1 MKKLFN
7 PAISLMNRL
16 KYPQKFVLISL
27 LFTLPLALVMTSLIR
42 EINSRIEFAQKEIY
56 GDAYLRPLRS
66 MLEHTLENKML
77 ADNYLSGDASLE
89 EQLLTNQAKIE
100 QDFEVLEAVEQ
111 EFGAILQTAEKF
123 NKLKESWQ
131 NLKGDI
137 LSLDSRASEDLHT
150 GLIKEI
156 RGLISHVG
164 DTSNLI
170 LDPDLDSYYLMDA
183 VLLKLPEGQDLL
195 AQAKFLGERAALQKS
210 LTAEEKAR
218 LIVLGGLVQSNIN
231 ATQTGLGVAFRN
243 NLAENLEP
251 VLQTPLQEAIVATE
265 GLLQTLNQEI
275 INPQT
280 ITITP
285 ETYRT
290 SATDALQA
298 SFKLWD
304 QTVVELDGLLQ
315 RRIDGF
321 VQQKR
326 LVVVVTSLVLVIV
339 AYLWV
344 GFYLAV
350 MRTVSS
356 LDEASKRMV
365 SGDMDERVN
374 LENRDELGQVAISF
388 NKIATALVLASTHRQ
403 AVLDNAADGI
413 ITTNEQNIIE
423 SFNPAAERIF
433 GYKTAEVIGQDIA
446 MLVPET
452 DPNGSA
458 DQSFSYRR
466 QCERTAIEAPQKVE
480 GIGQRKDGSHFPLE
494 LSISQM
500 RLGEQRFF
508 VGILRDITERKRAAK
523 ELALARDQALEAN
536 RAKSMFLANMS
547 HELRTPLNAIL
558 GYSEMLQEEAEDLG
572 QDEFV
577 PDLQKINSAGK
588 HLLALIS
595 DILDLSKIEAG
606 RMDLFLETFDTATM
620 IQDVATTI
628 QPLIIKNN
636 NTLKVRCA
644 DNLGMMQADLTKVRQ
659 IIFNLLSNASKFTER
674 GTITLT
680 VEKRKNEGEG
690 INSSVTM
697 PLTQEWLVFGV
708 SDTGIGMTSA
718 QMEKLFQ
725 EFTQAD
731 TSTTRKYGG
740 TGLGLTISRRFCQM
754 MGGEIE
760 VESEP
765 GQGSTFTVWLP
776 VQVVEPKADEVV
788 SGEVERSGLVGA
800 SPDSDLV
807 LVVDDD
813 PVARDLMQRYL
824 SKEGFRVQL
833 ASNGEA
839 GLRLAKELR
848 PAAITLD
855 VMMPGLDGWA
865 VLTAL
870 KADPDLADIPVVM
883 MTMVDDKNLGYALGA
898 SDYLTKPIE
907 RDRLAV
913 ILNKYRCNRPKCSV
927 LLVEDDE
934 LAREMMRRILEKEG
948 WQVAEAQNGRVGLEQ
963 VIECQPELILL
974 DLMMP
979 EMDGFQFLTQLRQ
992 IPGGQTIPV
1001 VIVTA
1006 MNLTEKE
1013 RQQLN
1018 GYVTQILQKGAY
1030 SREELLEQVR
1040 DLVTTYIQPA
1050 RTSAN

>member
-1 MKKLFN
+1 
-7 PAISLMNRL
+7 
-16 KYPQKFVLISL
+16 
-27 LFTLPLALVMTSLIR
+27 
-42 EINSRIEFAQKEIY
+42 
-56 GDAYLRPLRS
+56 LR
-66 MLEHTLENKML
+66 
-77 ADNYLSGDASLE
+77 
-89 EQLLTNQAKIE
+89 
-100 QDFEVLEAVEQ
+100 
-111 EFGAILQTAEKF
+111 TAEKF

-131 NLKGDI
+131 NLEGQM
-137 LSLDSRASEDLHT
+137 LNLDPQESEALHAE
-150 GLIKEI
+150 LIKEI

-170 LDPDLDSYYLMDA
+170 LDPDLDSYYLMDE

-195 AQAKFLGERAALQKS
+195 AQARFLGERAVHQKS

-218 LIVLGGLVQSNIN
+218 LIVLGGLVQSNLN
-231 ATQTGLGVAFRN
+231 AAQSGLGVAFQN
-243 NLAENLEP
+243 NPAGNLKP
-251 VLQTPLQEAIVATE
+251 VLQTTLQENIGAT
-265 GLLQTLNQEI
+265 GAFLQTLNQEI
-275 INPQT
+275 INAPT
-280 ITITP
+280 IQIVP
-285 ETYRT
+285 EVYHT
-290 SATDALQA
+290 SAANALQA

-321 VQQKR
+321 VMQKR
-326 LVVVVTSLVLVIV
+326 VVVTVTLLVLVIV

-365 SGDMDERVN
+365 SGDIDERVN

-388 NKIATALVLASTHRQ
+388 NKIATALVLASTQRQ

-433 GYKTAEVIGQDIA
+433 GYKATEAMGQDIA
-446 MLVPET
+446 LLIPKT
-452 DPNGSA
+452 NPNGS
-458 DQSFSYRR
+458 DGQPSSYRQ
-466 QCERTAIEAPQKVE
+466 QCERLANKAAQEIE
-480 GIGQRKDGSHFPLE
+480 GTGRRKDGSYFPLE

-500 RLGEQRFF
+500 HLADQKFF
-508 VGILRDITERKRAAK
+508 VGILRDITERKRVAQ

-536 RAKSMFLANMS
+536 RAKSVFLANMS
-547 HELRTPLNAIL
+547 HELRTPLNAII
-558 GYSEMLQEEAEDLG
+558 GYSEMLQEEMEDLG
-572 QDEFV
+572 QAEFV
-577 PDLQKINSAGK
+577 PDLQKINGAGK
-588 HLLALIS
+588 HLLSLIS

-606 RMDLFLETFDTATM
+606 RMDLFLESFEVASM
-620 IQDVATTI
+620 IKNVVTTI
-628 QPLIIKNN
+628 QPLIQKNN
-636 NTLKVRCA
+636 NAFEVHCA
-644 DNLGMMQADLTKVRQ
+644 DGVGTMQADLTKVRQ

-680 VEKRKNEGEG
+680 VERRKNEDRG
-690 INSSVTM
+690 INAPESTQPSASPDLSS
-697 PLTQEWLVFGV
+697 QEWLVFGV
-708 SDTGIGMTSA
+708 SDTGIGMTSE
-718 QMEKLFQ
+718 QMENLFQ

-731 TSTTRKYGG
+731 ASTTRKYGG

-776 VQVVEPKADEVV
+776 AQVVKIEPAPTEQGAGIEPMIVGGDV
-788 SGEVERSGLVGA
+788 SG
-800 SPDSDLV
+800 SDLV

-813 PVARDLMQRYL
+813 PVVRDLMQRFL
-824 SKEGFRVQL
+824 TKEGFRVQL
-833 ASNGEA
+833 ATNGET

-870 KADPDLADIPVVM
+870 KGDPELADIPVVM
-883 MTMVDDKNLGYALGA
+883 LTMVDDKNLGYALGA

-913 ILNKYRCNRPKCSV
+913 ILNKYRCEQPKCSV
-927 LLVEDDE
+927 LLVEDDN
-934 LAREMMRRILEKEG
+934 LAREMMRRILEREG
-948 WQVAEAQNGRVGLEQ
+948 WQVAEAQNGRVALEE
-963 VIECQPELILL
+963 VTKCRPELILL

-979 EMDGFQFLTQLRQ
+979 EMDGFQFITHLRQ
-992 IPGGQTIPV
+992 LPGGQAIPV
-1001 VIVTA
+1001 VVVTA
-1006 MNLTEKE
+1006 MSLTEKE

-1018 GYVTQILQKGAY
+1018 GYVTQILEKGAY
-1030 SREELLEQVR
+1030 SREELLVQVR
-1040 DLVTTYIQPA
+1040 DLVTTYTRPVRVKA
-1050 RTSAN
+1050 P